1 MFEPIEEW
9 DPLRAAE
16 LASIGA
22 WDIPDVPGGEV
33 ATPAGLDDLVHEA
46 QLTPLGAG
54 TLPLLLATPPELLSD
69 QGRSLGLHMLTK
81 LSRTVDAL
89 RAEFTAAIAGPR
101 PASRREAQDDFS
113 PQEVAVATMSSIYA
127 ADRQIWL
134 ARDLAHRLAATA
146 QAMRLGDISLVQATA
161 LSEATSHLSDDVA
174 RSIEAR
180 VLHFS
185 HRQDARLF
193 KASLRRWVAKLDPDF
208 SVRAKDARSAVDVEH
223 TAHSDGT
230 GQLYLRG
237 PLEITTT
244 INLALTA
251 YAAKT
256 KDTLGG
262 TADQRKLAGLRD
274 MAESYLGSPGL
285 PTHHGRPPTVNVVI
299 DLATLLG
306 MRDHP
311 ADIPGVGPIPASAAR
326 WLLADGAPLR
336 RLIIDPT
343 NGRLLD
349 YGQTTYTVPP
359 DLADYLIAANV
370 RSASPHSS
378 VPAEGCDMEHNT
390 PHQQGGATDRI
401 NTTPVER
408 RWHRAKT
415 HGRWSYVKQR
425 DGTLIWTSP
434 TGLTAQ
440 VDPYDYRC
448 GP

>member
-1 MFEPIEEW
+1 
-9 DPLRAAE
+9 
-16 LASIGA
+16 
-22 WDIPDVPGGEV
+22 VPGEAV
-33 ATPAGLDDLVHEA
+33 ATPAGLDELIHEA

-69 QGRSLGLHMLTK
+69 QGRCLGLNMLTK

-101 PASRREAQDDFS
+101 PANRRDAQDDFS
-113 PQEVAVATMSSIYA
+113 PQEVAVATISSIYA

-134 ARDLAHRLAATA
+134 ARDLAGRLGATA
-146 QAMRLGDISLVQATA
+146 QAMRLGDISYAQATA
-161 LSEATSHLSDDVA
+161 LSEATSHLSMDVA
-174 RSIEAR
+174 RAIESKMLR
-180 VLHFS
+180 FS
-185 HRQDARLF
+185 YRQDTSLF
-193 KASLRRWVAKLDPDF
+193 KAALRRWVAKLDPDF
-208 SVRAKDARSAVDVEH
+208 SVRAKDARAAVDVEH

-230 GQLYLRG
+230 GQFYIRG
-237 PLEITTT
+237 PLEVTAT
-244 INLALTA
+244 INLALNT
-251 YAAKT
+251 YATKT

-262 TADQRKLAGLRD
+262 TVDQRKLACLRD
-274 MAESYLGSPGL
+274 WAESYLVSPGL
-285 PTHHGRPPTVNVVI
+285 PTHHGRPPTVNIVT
-299 DLATLLG
+299 DLATVLG

-311 ADIPGVGPIPASAAR
+311 ADIPGVGPIPADAVR
-326 WLLADGAPLR
+326 WLLADGAPMR
-336 RLIIDPT
+336 RLIIDPI
-343 NGRLLD
+343 NGHLLD

-359 DLADYLIAANV
+359 ALADFLVALNV
-370 RSASPHSS
+370 RSGSPHSS

-390 PHQQGGATDRI
+390 PHDRGGPTDRI

-415 HGRWSYVKQR
+415 HGDWTYIKCR